1 MTTYTSTS
9 TSTTTLLDARAVARW
24 LGVSARTLAAWRL
37 RRQGP
42 PYVRVGRLV
51 RYCRADVETWILRQT
66 QEPRQR
72 GAELVARGLGF
83 TIAGGDR

>member
-1 MTTYTSTS
+1 MTTDTSTS

-24 LGVSARTLAAWRL
+24 LDVSARTLAAWRL

-51 RYCRADVETWILRQT
+51 RYRCADVETWILRQT

-72 GAELVARGLGF
+72 GAEVVARGPGF
-83 TIAGGDR
+83 AAAGGDR